1 MRYDSEKYV
10 AMILPGRPIFNT
22 ATRSAEVVGSTTGS
36 PEKPPA
42 PGDLTAYRHEIMVM
56 TDGGDGAHGDET
68 DRLASDHSDGDSA
81 ARVPGPRTDGSTAT
95 EQQRNTTATAESSAT
110 GSDSSGQ
117 RVSILAEPTRSRLAE
132 EQAQTAELERGPI
145 TEYTTGR
152 RSLASSV
159 QIQWAIRVTVLAFVL
174 GLILTAILGSF
185 QVPVQFGLLSI
196 GALLMIGLVWVALSY
211 RVWIYQVR
219 DDSLYLE
226 RGVVTHV
233 RTIVP
238 YVRIQH
244 VDTSR
249 SALERALGLSTLVV
263 YTAGSR
269 GADVSVPGLKPNE
282 ARDLQQRLK
291 ELAIEA
297 DGDDAL

>member
-1 MRYDSEKYV
+1 
-10 AMILPGRPIFNT
+10 
-22 ATRSAEVVGSTTGS
+22 
-36 PEKPPA
+36 
-42 PGDLTAYRHEIMVM
+42 M

-68 DRLASDHSDGDSA
+68 DRLASDHSEDEPA
-81 ARVPGPRTDGSTAT
+81 TPETRPDGSTAADSRRT
-95 EQQRNTTATAESSAT
+95 RSVEDGESPAPGSAPGEQTNS
-110 GSDSSGQ
+110 
-117 RVSILAEPTRSRLAE
+117 VLAEPTRARLA
-132 EQAQTAELERGPI
+132 QIQTQTAELERGPI
-145 TEYTTGR
+145 TEYTTDR
-152 RSLASSV
+152 RSLDSTV
-159 QIQWAIRVTVLAFVL
+159 QIQWTIRVTILAVVL
-174 GLILTAILGSF
+174 GLLLTAVLSALP
-185 QVPVQFGLLSI
+185 VPMQFGLL
-196 GALLMIGLVWVALSY
+196 AIGLLLALGVVWVVLSY
-211 RVWIYQVR
+211 RVWVYQIR
-219 DDSLYLE
+219 EDSLYLE

>member
-1 MRYDSEKYV
+1 
-10 AMILPGRPIFNT
+10 
-22 ATRSAEVVGSTTGS
+22 
-36 PEKPPA
+36 
-42 PGDLTAYRHEIMVM
+42 M
-56 TDGGDGAHGDET
+56 TDGGDGTRDDGT
-68 DRLASDHSDGDSA
+68 DRLAGDHSKDDPTPPA
-81 ARVPGPRTDGSTAT
+81 PETRTDGSTADP
-95 EQQRNTTATAESSAT
+95 QPQPVRRR
-110 GSDSSGQ
+110 DSSSEDESMSERSAPLLG
-117 RVSILAEPTRSRLAE
+117 EPTRTRLAR
-132 EQAQTAELERGPI
+132 EQAQTADLERGPI
-145 TEYTTGR
+145 TEYTTDR
-152 RSLASSV
+152 RSLAAGI
-159 QIQWAIRVTVLAFVL
+159 QIQWTIRVTILSFVF
-174 GLILTAILGSF
+174 GLIITAALSVF
-185 QVPVQFGLLSI
+185 QFPMAFGLLAI
-196 GALLMIGLVWVALSY
+196 GLLLGLGLVWVVTSY
-211 RVWIYQVR
+211 RIWVYQIR

-238 YVRIQH
+238 FVRIQH

-291 ELAIEA
+291 ELTIET